1 MCFAVVE
8 ICFVVVEM
16 SFVVVEICFVVVENP
31 NSTAVSACQK
41 NEDIFKKIEKNLFF
55 SKEKDARKKKLR
67 GFALPRRKK
76 KNLDCTKRHLTKA
89 TLTLAI
95 MAPP

>member
-1 MCFAVVE
+1 MCFAVVG

-31 NSTAVSACQK
+31 NSTAVSACPK
-41 NEDIFKKIEKNLFF
+41 NEDIFKKIEKNLIF

-76 KNLDCTKRHLTKA
+76 NLGGPNRHLTKA

>member
-31 NSTAVSACQK
+31 NSTAVSACPK
-41 NEDIFKKIEKNLFF
+41 NEDIFKKKL
-55 SKEKDARKKKLR
+55 KK
-67 GFALPRRKK
+67 
-76 KNLDCTKRHLTKA
+76 
-89 TLTLAI
+89 I
-95 MAPP
+95 